1 MPLKK
6 YSTIEER
13 IEARRECQKVYAK
26 KRRDRLREEKIQAG
40 LTKKMGRKPKYDTE
54 EERLAAKRKQIAASV
69 LRLYYRKKEEK
80 ETKQHDDFSDE
91 VVEVK
96 E

>member
-13 IEARRECQKVYAK
+13 LQARRECQKVYAK
-26 KRRDRLREEKIQAG
+26 KRRDKLREEKMIRKQFECP
-40 LTKKMGRKPKYDTE
+40 KKKLGRPFKYETD
-54 EERLAAKRKQIAASV
+54 EERLEAKRKQVSASV

-80 ETKQHDDFSDE
+80 EKEKEKIE
-91 VVEVK
+91 VAE
-96 E
+96 